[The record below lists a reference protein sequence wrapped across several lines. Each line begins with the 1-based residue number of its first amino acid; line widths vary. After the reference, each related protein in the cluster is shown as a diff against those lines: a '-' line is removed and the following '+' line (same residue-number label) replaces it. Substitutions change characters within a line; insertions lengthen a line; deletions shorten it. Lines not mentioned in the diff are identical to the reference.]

1 MKYHSALE
9 WNSDTCYNMDEP
21 WKCCARWNVRYKRA
35 KCGMTHLSKTSRR
48 VKFVGQRVEYW
59 FPGAGGRGNEEL
71 LFNGPS

>member
-9 WNSDTCYNMDEP
+9 WNSDTCYNMDET

-48 VKFVGQRVEYW
+48 VKFVGQRVE
-59 FPGAGGRGNEEL
+59 
-71 LFNGPS
+71 